1 MSVFVK
7 ICGLTSEAEVQAVSA
22 LQPDA
27 IGFVFW
33 PSSKRAVKADEVA
46 VWTREIPPAIKRV
59 GVFVNVQPE
68 EVLRTMEQANLNIA
82 QLHGAEQHSDFV
94 NFPRALWRA
103 VRISP
108 GSLAIPPAGWSVDAY
123 LLDTYS
129 AASPGGTG
137 EVGDWEAARH
147 FVAHSP
153 YPVLLAGGLTPGN
166 VRDAL
171 KKVRPWGADVSSGVE
186 GADGKK
192 DIEKVRK
199 FIEQCREK

>member
-33 PSSKRAVKADEVA
+33 PSSKRVVKADEVA
-46 VWTREIPPAIKRV
+46 VWTRDIPPAIKRV

-82 QLHGAEQHSDFV
+82 QLHGAEQHSEFV
-94 NFPRALWRA
+94 NFPKSLWRA

-129 AASPGGTG
+129 AAAPGGTG

-147 FVAHSP
+147 FVAHSS
-153 YPVLLAGGLTPGN
+153 YPVLLAGGLTPEN

-199 FIEQCREK
+199 FIEQCRGK